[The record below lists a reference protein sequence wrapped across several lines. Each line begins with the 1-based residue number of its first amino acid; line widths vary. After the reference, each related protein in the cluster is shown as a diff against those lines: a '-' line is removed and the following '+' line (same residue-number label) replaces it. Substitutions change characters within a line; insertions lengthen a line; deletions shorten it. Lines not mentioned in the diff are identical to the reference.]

1 MKTITSRTR
10 RFDEI
15 ADLARTGEHDG
26 GAVALHA
33 GADYDG
39 LARRRAVLPRIGLE
53 AQVEFPD
60 LVHLAVRRPHGI
72 RVAAMLDRGHLPLR
86 RRLFQ
91 IGLAPHHAL
100 PVAGRR
106 LALRDRLQ
114 IGNSILAVLGL
125 LYPGKGHARSG

>member
-26 GAVALHA
+26 GPVALHA
-33 GADYDG
+33 GADDDR
-39 LARRRAVLPRIGLE
+39 LARRGAVLARIGLE

-60 LVHLAVRRPHGI
+60 LVRLAVRRLHRI
-72 RVAAMLDRGHLPLR
+72 RVAAMLERGHLPFR

-91 IGLAPHHAL
+91 IGLAHRGASVPGIDAQPAL
-100 PVAGRR
+100 T
-106 LALRDRLQ
+106 
-114 IGNSILAVLGL
+114 
-125 LYPGKGHARSG
+125 Y